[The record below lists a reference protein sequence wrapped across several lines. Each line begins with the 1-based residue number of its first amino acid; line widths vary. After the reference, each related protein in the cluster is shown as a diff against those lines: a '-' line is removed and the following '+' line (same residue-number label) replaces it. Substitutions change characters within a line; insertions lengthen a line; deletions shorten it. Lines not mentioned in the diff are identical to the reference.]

1 MKDLWQHLT
10 NEDEQVTMTL
20 GEHLKAAADDDADDD
35 DITQKTHG
43 KQRSEEP
50 LKSHGTFGYENR
62 ENCSTGYADEISWHS
77 IENP

>member
-20 GEHLKAAADDDADDD
+20 GKHLKANDDDD
-35 DITQKTHG
+35 DITQKIHG
-43 KQRSEEP
+43 NQRSEEP
-50 LKSHGTFGYENR
+50 LKSHGTFDYENR